1 MPCFIPALSR
11 LRGNTGKSCS
21 EQKNHYGMLPQVSQ
35 HNLTLTLTLTRTRR
49 TARRR
54 QTMITINQVSHNF
67 GKKVLFNGI
76 NCVINAH
83 DRIALV
89 GSNGSGK
96 TTLLRMLM
104 GELDCDS
111 GNIDKAS
118 YVSVGYLPQD
128 GIAVAGKTLFK
139 EAESAFGD
147 ILELQKNLEKAEE
160 EMLEMDTSTDEY
172 YDLIDLMGE
181 WEQQLEDHEP
191 AKMKSR
197 IERILLGMGFKESD
211 FERDTGEFSGG
222 WQMRIALAKLLL
234 QNPSLI
240 ILDEPTNHLDIVSQH
255 WVEQYLKHYQ
265 GALIVISHDRAF
277 LDEVTNRTLELKLGN
292 LTSFKGNYSYYVS
305 ESEKRL
311 ETLRKAYANQQK
323 EIKEIKDWINRF
335 RSNVK
340 KASMVQSRIKA
351 LEKMDLITIPRD
363 EKKMFFR
370 FPKSPPASAKVI
382 TIKNLHKAYGDNV
395 IFDGLD
401 LRIDKGD
408 RIAVV
413 GVNGA
418 GKSTLARI
426 MAGTEPYQSGE
437 VEKGINTVLGYF
449 AQSQADEL
457 DPNNTVLEEVEKA
470 AIGNDDANPR
480 GALGALLFSGDEALK
495 KTSVLSGGE
504 KNRVALAKMLM
515 HPANCMIL
523 DEPTNHLDI
532 KSKEVLQEA
541 INLYEGTVILVSHDR
556 AFLDGV
562 VNKVLEVSPGSTR
575 MLTCNVSEYIE
586 RLEQET
592 AEKLDR

>member
-1 MPCFIPALSR
+1 
-11 LRGNTGKSCS
+11 
-21 EQKNHYGMLPQVSQ
+21 
-35 HNLTLTLTLTRTRR
+35 
-49 TARRR
+49 
-54 QTMITINQVSHNF
+54 MITINQISHHF
-67 GKKVLFNGI
+67 GKKTLFNKI
-76 NCVINAH
+76 NTVIGAR

-96 TTLLRMLM
+96 TTLLRMFM
-104 GELDCDS
+104 GELEAES
-111 GNIDKAS
+111 GSVDKPD
-118 YVSVGYLPQD
+118 YVSIGYLPQD
-128 GIAVAGKTLFK
+128 GISVSGNTLFK

-147 ILELQKNLEKAEE
+147 VLELKKKIDQAEE
-160 EMLEMDTSTDEY
+160 QMAEMDTSEDAY
-172 YDLIDLMGE
+172 YDLIDQMGE

-191 AKMKSR
+191 HKMKSR
-197 IERILLGMGFKESD
+197 VERILMGMGFKATD
-211 FERDTGEFSGG
+211 FDRDTSEFSGG

-240 ILDEPTNHLDIVSQH
+240 ILDEPTNHLDIISQH

-277 LDEVTNRTLELKLGN
+277 LDEVTDRTLELKMGDLN
-292 LTSFKGNYSYYVS
+292 SFKGNYSYYVT
-305 ESEKRL
+305 ETDKRL
-311 ETLRKAYANQQK
+311 EILRKAYSNQQK
-323 EIKEIKDWINRF
+323 EIKEVKDWITRF

-340 KASMVQSRIKA
+340 KASMVQSRIKS
-351 LEKMDLITIPRD
+351 LNKMELITIPRD

-382 TIKNLHKAYGDNV
+382 TITGLEKAYGENV
-395 IFDGLD
+395 IFDGLN

-426 MAGTEPYQSGE
+426 MAGTEVFQGGT
-437 VEKGINTVLGYF
+437 VDKGINTVLGYF
-449 AQSQADEL
+449 AQSQAEEL
-457 DPNNTVLEEVEKA
+457 NPANTVLEEVETA

-541 INLYEGTVILVSHDR
+541 INLFEGTVILVSHDR
-556 AFLDGV
+556 YFLDGV

-575 MLTCNVSEYIE
+575 MLTCNVSEYIA
-586 RLEQET
+586 RLELET
-592 AEKLDR
+592 AEKLGK

>member
-1 MPCFIPALSR
+1 
-11 LRGNTGKSCS
+11 
-21 EQKNHYGMLPQVSQ
+21 
-35 HNLTLTLTLTRTRR
+35 
-49 TARRR
+49 
-54 QTMITINQVSHNF
+54 MITINQVTHNF
-67 GKKVLFNGI
+67 GKKVLFNKI

-104 GELDCDS
+104 GELDSD
-111 GNIDKAS
+111 GGTVDKAS

-128 GIAVAGKTLFK
+128 GISVSGKTLYG

-160 EMLEMDTSTDEY
+160 EMLEMDTSADEY

-197 IERILLGMGFKESD
+197 IERILLGMGFSEGD

-292 LTSFKGNYSYYVS
+292 LTTYKGNYSYYVG
-305 ESEKRL
+305 ESDKRL

-323 EIKEIKDWINRF
+323 EIKEVKDWINRF

-351 LEKMDLITIPRD
+351 LEKIELITIPRD

-382 TIKNLHKAYGDNV
+382 TISGLHKAYGDNI

-426 MAGTEPYQSGE
+426 MAGTEPFQSGE

-457 DPNNTVLEEVEKA
+457 DPNNSVLDEVEKA

>member
-1 MPCFIPALSR
+1 
-11 LRGNTGKSCS
+11 
-21 EQKNHYGMLPQVSQ
+21 
-35 HNLTLTLTLTRTRR
+35 
-49 TARRR
+49 
-54 QTMITINQVSHNF
+54 MITINQVTHNF
-67 GKKVLFNGI
+67 GKKVLFNKI

-104 GELDCDS
+104 GELDSD
-111 GNIDKAS
+111 GGTVDKAG

-128 GIAVAGKTLFK
+128 GISVSGKTLYG

-160 EMLEMDTSTDEY
+160 EMLEMDTSADEY

-197 IERILLGMGFKESD
+197 IERILLGMGFSEGD

-292 LTSFKGNYSYYVS
+292 LTTYKGNYSYYVG
-305 ESEKRL
+305 ESDKRL

-323 EIKEIKDWINRF
+323 EIKEVKDWINRF

-351 LEKMDLITIPRD
+351 LEKIELITIPRD

-382 TIKNLHKAYGDNV
+382 TISGLHKAYGDNI

-426 MAGTEPYQSGE
+426 MAGTEPFQSGE

-457 DPNNTVLEEVEKA
+457 DPNNSVLDEVEKA